1 MKKMLSVVACAALA
15 TFGCAE
21 GVTDVE
27 GNAAPDFL
35 HRAGGGGGRARTYD
49 VTIENLTTGQPF
61 SPGIAATHTK
71 RVHVF
76 RRGAAASEGIR
87 AIAEDGN
94 PLVAMDELTGAD
106 GFHDVVVTGPP
117 PVGCIGCGGPPFPTS
132 ITFQIEAAS
141 NAKRLSLAVM
151 LICTND
157 GFVGLDRVKLPDGF
171 KPRTFYAG
179 TYDAGTE
186 ANDELFTS
194 MVDPCGG
201 SGPLAVGPDG
211 LNDRTATSDDIARH
225 RGISGVGDLDPS
237 VYGFEKR
244 VAKITVQRMN

>member
-15 TFGCAE
+15 TFGCSE
-21 GVTDVE
+21 GPTDVE
-27 GNAAPDFL
+27 GDAAPDF
-35 HRAGGGGGRARTYD
+35 HKGGDGNGGVRTYEI
-49 VTIENLTTGQPF
+49 TIENLTTGQPF
-61 SPGIAATHTK
+61 SPGIAATHTGEV
-71 RVHVF
+71 RVF
-76 RRGAAASEGIR
+76 RRGRAASEGIR
-87 AIAEDGN
+87 LIAENGD
-94 PLVAMDELTGAD
+94 PSVAAMELTGAD

-117 PVGCIGCGGPPFPTS
+117 PVGCIGCGGPSFPTL
-132 ITFQIEAAS
+132 ITFQIEATSDAD
-141 NAKRLSLAVM
+141 RLSLAIM

-157 GFVGLDRVKLPDGF
+157 GFTGLDRVKLPGGF
-171 KPRTFYAG
+171 DPKTFRARAF
-179 TYDAGTE
+179 DAGTE

-201 SGPLAVGPDG
+201 IGPIAVGADG
-211 LNDRTATSDDIARH
+211 SNDRTATSDEIERH